1 MAQGSGSRFTVIGG
15 GIVGVCC
22 ALYLQRAGF
31 TVSLIEKG
39 APGRAA

>member
-1 MAQGSGSRFTVIGG
+1 MTTATYDVAVIGG